1 MEFSEKA
8 AIRIEHWMEHNAS
21 HQRDYEKFAA
31 QLEEARASRSAAH
44 IREMAELTR
53 RIGDCLQK
61 ALESLAGAQA

>member
-8 AIRIEHWMEHNAS
+8 AMRIEHWMEHNAS
-21 HQRDYEKFAA
+21 HLRDYENFAA

-53 RIGDCLQK
+53 KIDDCLQK
-61 ALESLAGAQA
+61 ALAALEGAEA

>member
-21 HQRDYEKFAA
+21 HLRDYEKFAA
-31 QLEEARASRSAAH
+31 QLEEARAGRSAAH
-44 IREMAELTR
+44 IREMADLSR

-61 ALESLAGAQA
+61 ALAALESAEA